1 MPAVKIAEM
10 KAHLSEL
17 VAKAE
22 AGEEIIIHRGN
33 LPVARLVPLAE
44 HVTRQ
49 SVFEDMIAARDDG
62 RIKHVSIDELIA
74 WKHEGHQY

>member
-33 LPVARLVPLAE
+33 MPVARLVPLAE
-44 HVTRQ
+44 RVSAQ
-49 SVFEDMIAARDDG
+49 SVFYDMIAARDDG
-62 RIKHVSIDELIA
+62 RSKQVSIDELIA